1 MAGFKNPE
9 FSDRISAA
17 ANAKKSLLEKFQAR
31 PKADDPE
38 VAAKLAARQAS
49 RAARDQ
55 RLAARK
61 AEREAAEAARRAA
74 EQAGGRGGEDP
85 LEAEE
90 RRGLER
96 ERLMLAEQKAAR
108 MRVAPPHGAQ
118 DALIPATPPDS
129 VVCLAIPD

>member
-74 EQAGGRGGEDP
+74 EQAAAEAERIR
-85 LEAEE
+85 LEAEAKAE
-90 RRGLER
+90 AER
-96 ERLMLAEQKAAR
+96 ERLMLAEQKSARDARYAAR
-108 MRVAPPHGAQ
+108 KARKKR
-118 DALIPATPPDS
+118 
-129 VVCLAIPD
+129 